1 MYNKRT
7 ERFISKMVDLQ
18 VDAFLIMKEENVRY
32 LSGFTGDE
40 SYLFITP
47 KEQYILTDFRYI
59 EQVQQE
65 CPEYKVFQ
73 WKRAADFGEESL
85 KEWIRSFE
93 IEKLGI
99 EKNEMSYGA
108 YLNFTEHLPKIEL
121 VPTHGVI
128 EELRYVKNEHEIA
141 CIQKAAN
148 IADRAFA
155 RILDFIKPGMT
166 EKEVTAELEYYMRQ
180 EGADG
185 IAFDTILVSGVKT
198 SLPHGKP
205 SDKVIEK
212 GDFVTL
218 DFGALY
224 QGYRSDMTRTIGIG
238 SLTEKQKEIYQMVK
252 EAQLASLQVIKAGV
266 HGKEPDDAARKVFAK
281 KDLNQYFGHGL
292 GHGLGLEI
300 HEEPFMGGY
309 CKMTLQKNHVVTVEP
324 GLYLPNW
331 GGVRIEDTVVV
342 TEEEC
347 TILTNSSKE
356 LIILEV

>member
-1 MYNKRT
+1 MFNKRI
-7 ERFISKMVDLQ
+7 EKLVSKMEDLD
-18 VDAFLIMKEENVRY
+18 VDALLITKEENVSY

-47 KEQYILTDFRYI
+47 KEQYMLTDFRYI
-59 EQVQQE
+59 EQVKQE
-65 CPEYKVFQ
+65 CPDLKIFQ
-73 WKRAADFGEESL
+73 WKRIADFGETSL
-85 KEWIRSFE
+85 REWIQSFE
-93 IEKLGI
+93 IARLGI
-99 EKNEMSYGA
+99 EKNNFSYGA
-108 YLNFTEHLPKIEL
+108 YLNFTKHLPKIEL
-121 VPTHGVI
+121 VATHGAV

-141 CIQKAAN
+141 CIQKAAS
-148 IADRAFA
+148 IADRAFT

-166 EKEVTAELEYYMRQ
+166 ENEVTAELEYYLRK

-185 IAFDTILVSGVKT
+185 VAFDTILVSGVKT

-252 EAQLASLQVIKAGV
+252 EAQLAGLQAIKAGV
-266 HGKEPDDAARKVFAK
+266 HGKKPDEAAREVFAK
-281 KDLNQYFGHGL
+281 KDLNEYFGHGL

-300 HEEPFMGGY
+300 HEEPFMGGSCTMRLEKDY
-309 CKMTLQKNHVVTVEP
+309 VVTVEP

-342 TEEEC
+342 TEEGC

-356 LIILEV
+356 LIILGD